1 MASLSSKVKTYCANN
16 GVAEVDFTKDVL
28 LQDDSNGQGPY
39 IKEWNVSGV
48 AQPTAEQL
56 NAVDSAADLEER
68 QNAVRAT
75 RRTAYGDLGSQLDM
89 QYWDNVNGTTTWKD
103 HVAAVKTANPI
114 PTE

>member
-1 MASLSSKVKTYCANN
+1 MASLSSKVKQYCANN
-16 GVAEVDFTKDVL
+16 GVASVDFMTDVL

-39 IKEWNVSGV
+39 IKEWNISNV
-48 AQPTAEQL
+48 AKPTDEQL

-75 RRTAYGDLGSQLDM
+75 RRSAYGDIGNQLDM
-89 QYWDNVNGTTTWKD
+89 QYHDSVDGTSTWKD
-103 HVAAVKTANPI
+103 HVAKVKTDNPI

>member
-1 MASLSSKVKTYCANN
+1 MASLPSKVRQYCANN
-16 GVAEVDFTKDVL
+16 GVASVDFLTDVL

-39 IKEWNVSGV
+39 IKEWNISSV
-48 AQPTAEQL
+48 AQPTDEQL
-56 NAVDSAADLEER
+56 NAVDSAADLSER

>member
-1 MASLSSKVKTYCANN
+1 MASLSNKVKTYCANN
-16 GVAEVDFTKDVL
+16 GVASVDFTKDVL

-75 RRTAYGDLGSQLDM
+75 RRNAYGDWGSQLDM
-89 QYWDNVNGTTTWKD
+89 QYHDSVDGTTTWKD

>member
-1 MASLSSKVKTYCANN
+1 MASLSSKVKQYCANN
-16 GVAEVDFTKDVL
+16 GVANVDFMT
-28 LQDDSNGQGPY
+28 NGQGPY

-48 AQPTAEQL
+48 AQPTDEQL

-75 RRTAYGDLGSQLDM
+75 RRSAYGDLGSQLDM

>member
-1 MASLSSKVKTYCANN
+1 MASLSSKIKKYASDN
-16 GVAEVDFTKDVL
+16 GVTSVDFMADVM

-39 IKEWNVSGV
+39 IKEWNL
-48 AQPTAEQL
+48 AIAKPTDAQL

-75 RRTAYGDLGSQLDM
+75 RKQAYGDIGSQLDM
-89 QYWDNVNGTTTWKD
+89 QYHDNVDGTTTWKD
-103 HVAAVKTANPI
+103 HVASVKTANPI

>member
-1 MASLSSKVKTYCANN
+1 MASLSSKVKQYCANN
-16 GVAEVDFTKDVL
+16 GVAEVDFMTDVL

-39 IKEWNVSGV
+39 IKTWNVSGV
-48 AQPTAEQL
+48 AQPTDEQL
-56 NAVDSAADLEER
+56 NAVDSAADLSER
-68 QNAVRAT
+68 QSAVRST

>member
-1 MASLSSKVKTYCANN
+1 MASLSNKVRQYCTDN
-16 GVAEVDFTKDVL
+16 GVASVDFMVDVL

-48 AQPTAEQL
+48 AQPTDEQL
-56 NAVDSAADLEER
+56 NAVDSAADLSER

-75 RRTAYGDLGSQLDM
+75 RRNAYGDLGSQLDM
-89 QYWDNVNGTTTWKD
+89 QYHDSINGTTTWKD
-103 HVAAVKTANPI
+103 HVASVKTANPI